1 MFCPNCGQFHNDTS
15 KFCPNCG
22 SPVQPAQQPNPSQ
35 PNGWQPN
42 APANGY
48 RAPIRYRNIGLCV
61 VLSIVTCGIYGI
73 YWMVCLIDDL
83 NIACEQPQDTSG
95 LTVFLLSLVTCGI
108 YMIYW
113 CYKAGD
119 KVTYIRRRAGAPVD
133 SNTSTLYLIL
143 AIFGLA
149 LVNYCLIQSELNN
162 VAAG

>member
-1 MFCPNCGQFHNDTS
+1 M
-15 KFCPNCG
+15 
-22 SPVQPAQQPNPSQ
+22 
-35 PNGWQPN
+35 
-42 APANGY
+42 
-48 RAPIRYRNIGLCV
+48 
-61 VLSIVTCGIYGI
+61 LSIVTCGIYGI

-83 NIACEQPQDTSG
+83 NIACEQPQDTPG

-133 SNTSTLYLIL
+133 SNASTLYLIL